1 MHSTCRVFTAEPGRR
16 SNVGRH
22 TQGGAAWTC
31 TRVCSSWWQW
41 RGGGAAAGTLWKSMG
56 LVYAAG
62 EAVFLEQVH
71 AGAAFETREAAMAG
85 GIEAVR
91 AIARTLAPGD
101 CRANRAARFW

>member
-1 MHSTCRVFTAEPGRR
+1 MDVHEGVFKLVAVAG
-16 SNVGRH
+16 
-22 TQGGAAWTC
+22 QD
-31 TRVCSSWWQW
+31 VCSPN
-41 RGGGAAAGTLWKSMG
+41 LWKSMG

-62 EAVFLEQVH
+62 EVVFLEQVH

-85 GIEAVR
+85 GIEAAR